1 MGVPSF
7 RHTDIVGVLRACGA
21 ASVSIEF
28 DMFHPDDGRA
38 LHMAGCSN
46 RVSIPRPERLA
57 EYGRG
62 GRDPLPNL
70 IQWIA
75 DGLIDTISGDDVP
88 FLASLVE
95 RARKE
100 G

>member
-1 MGVPSF
+1 
-7 RHTDIVGVLRACGA
+7 
-21 ASVSIEF
+21 
-28 DMFHPDDGRA
+28 
-38 LHMAGCSN
+38 MAGYSN
-46 RVSIPRPERLA
+46 RVSIPRPEQLA
-57 EYGRG
+57 EYWRG

-88 FLASLVE
+88 FLAKLVE

>member
-1 MGVPSF
+1 
-7 RHTDIVGVLRACGA
+7 
-21 ASVSIEF
+21 
-28 DMFHPDDGRA
+28 
-38 LHMAGCSN
+38 
-46 RVSIPRPERLA
+46 
-57 EYGRG
+57 
-62 GRDPLPNL
+62 LPNL
-70 IQWIA
+70 IQWMA